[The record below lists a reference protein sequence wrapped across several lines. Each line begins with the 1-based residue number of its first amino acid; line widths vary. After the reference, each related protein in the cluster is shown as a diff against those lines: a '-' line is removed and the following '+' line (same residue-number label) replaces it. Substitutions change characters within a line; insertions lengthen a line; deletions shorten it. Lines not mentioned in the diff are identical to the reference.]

1 MKVQSKTYERF
12 SMDTFKERYLVLIT
26 ERFKDLPQLT
36 FMKLKVK
43 SVAVINNSKW
53 DDDLLKADIR
63 CFFSQEIKDHPKYE
77 DWMTRLDE
85 VFEESCQYAK
95 DQTFIKAMGSLN
107 LIHQ

>member
-1 MKVQSKTYERF
+1 MNQYSESYRSST
-12 SMDTFKERYLVLIT
+12 MDSFKERYLVLIA

-53 DDDLLKADIR
+53 EDDLLKADIR

-77 DWMTRLDE
+77 DWMCKLDE
-85 VFEESCQYAK
+85 VFEEACQYAK
-95 DQTFIKAMGSLN
+95 DQTFIKAMGSL
-107 LIHQ
+107 IF

>member
-1 MKVQSKTYERF
+1 MNQYSESYKSSIMSY
-12 SMDTFKERYLVLIT
+12 FKDRYLVLIT

-43 SVAVINNSKW
+43 SVAVINNSEW

-63 CFFSQEIKDHPKYE
+63 CFFSQEIKDHLKYE

-95 DQTFIKAMGSLN
+95 DQTFIKAMGSLS
-107 LIHQ
+107 LIN